1 MFARG
6 YQRAKER
13 AAQQTNPTPRAKPIK
28 SPFHQQPGTPVYIN
42 YPQSTQIEGTDA
54 VFDILL
60 LISVAAEMSAD
71 VSLRS

>member
-1 MFARG
+1 MNRS
-6 YQRAKER
+6 RSPKEFR
-13 AAQQTNPTPRAKPIK
+13 
-28 SPFHQQPGTPVYIN
+28 SN

>member
-1 MFARG
+1 ML
-6 YQRAKER
+6 KIPIS
-13 AAQQTNPTPRAKPIK
+13 PTTGFLVNAGL
-28 SPFHQQPGTPVYIN
+28 HQH
-42 YPQSTQIEGTDA
+42 PQSTQIEGTDS